1 MAAHNKMLNP
11 CGIYLVYDKCADRT
25 QEEFCKALTQ
35 GNIDLIY
42 HINEWSRRE
51 GTEGDKR
58 YIVSMSKEYHD
69 GLTEE
74 LKESMQ
80 VVIRFY
86 RQKDSKLKPGTT
98 HAFFIRSDSDFDKFK
113 ENVLSMF
120 NEFSSINLIKEET
133 YDIYFPQPYP
143 NGEVR
148 NYAIVTFR
156 KINNVKPISFI
167 NKFRALIDGSYYNGI
182 KFNIDWASFNVVKD
196 VKSGKNKVKKTGQ
209 KSPSAAQASA

>member
-1 MAAHNKMLNP
+1 MAAHNKMINP

-25 QEEFCKALTQ
+25 QEEFCNALTQ
-35 GNIDLIY
+35 GNIYLIY
-42 HINEWSRRE
+42 HI
-51 GTEGDKR
+51 
-58 YIVSMSKEYHD
+58 
-69 GLTEE
+69 
-74 LKESMQ
+74 KESMQ

-98 HAFFIRSDSDFDKFK
+98 HAFFIRSDSGFDKFK
-113 ENVLSMF
+113 ENVFRMF

-196 VKSGKNKVKKTGQ
+196 IKNGKNKVKKAGQ
-209 KSPSAAQASA
+209 KSPSAQASA